1 MRTLRTV
8 VAGMLAAGALS
19 FSGCALLGTTTTQ
32 ANIKMDLPE
41 YAGLKHAIGCKDFEN
56 QAGWHGQWHIGNN
69 LSIMLES
76 ALFDTKRFVIVEREK
91 LKDVIAEQDLAA
103 SGRTAKA
110 KNVAKTGLIRPARYL
125 ATGAITTVEENTSG
139 GGGGISA
146 FGVRLGGSAAK
157 ASITII
163 AKLVDT
169 TTGEIVAKETIKGSA
184 GSAGLSAGV
193 SLGPVST
200 DMGAFKKTPLGDAAQ
215 DCINKAAYFFAKTIT
230 DKKLPFEG
238 SVAKVSGD
246 KVIINRG
253 FEYGLQVGK
262 DLVMQEEGDLVTDPD
277 TGAVLEK
284 EKGKEIGKLKVSK
297 VSEKLSYCAVTE
309 GEKNPK
315 PGTVVVEP

>member
-1 MRTLRTV
+1 MRMLRTV
-8 VAGMLAAGALS
+8 TAGMLAAGALG
-19 FSGCALLGTTTTQ
+19 FAGCALLGTQTAQ
-32 ANIKMDLPE
+32 ANTKMDLPE
-41 YAGLKHAIGCKDFEN
+41 YTGLKHAIGCKDFEN
-56 QAGWHGQWHIGNN
+56 QAGWHGQWHLGNN

-103 SGRTAKA
+103 SGRAAKA

-139 GGGGISA
+139 GGGGVSA

-163 AKLVDT
+163 AKLIDT

-193 SLGPVST
+193 SVGPVST
-200 DMGAFKKTPLGDAAQ
+200 DMGGFKKTPLGDAAQ
-215 DCINKAAYFFAKTIT
+215 DCINKAAYFFAKTMT
-230 DKKLPFEG
+230 EKKIPFEG
-238 SVAKVSGD
+238 SVVKVSGD
-246 KVIINRG
+246 QVIINRG
-253 FEYGLQVGK
+253 SEYGLQAGK
-262 DLVMQEEGDLVTDPD
+262 DLVMEEEGELLTDPE
-277 TGAVLEK
+277 TGAVLGK
-284 EKGKEIGKLKVSK
+284 EKGKQLGKLKVSK
-297 VSEKLSYCAVTE
+297 VVEKMAYCTVTE

-315 PGTVVVEP
+315 PGTVVLEP